1 VLALANFYSTG
12 GLLSLTLGF
21 LPVVLEICNAHRAFF
36 NLAFFFYLI
45 L

>member
-1 VLALANFYSTG
+1 VLALANFNSTD
-12 GLLSLTLGF
+12 GLLSLALGF

-36 NLAFFFYLI
+36 IWAIFVYLT